1 MYFCTMRNS
10 FSFSIKDKKGFAK
23 KLFFWTKRFKYSC
36 FLDSNISQQNSP
48 ISYRNYDFISAVGT
62 KKKCSPKSN
71 NFQELERFF
80 DVNKDWIFGYF
91 SYDLKNEINGLRS
104 NNLDYLE
111 FPKLFFF
118 IPKIVFLI
126 QGNNLK
132 VESTLSK
139 QGIEKILSQ
148 INLTKE
154 TTSDIEELNLQK
166 RESKNQY
173 IKKIEKIK
181 AHIKRG
187 DIYELNYCQ
196 EFFSKKTKIKPHLLF
211 WKLNKKAKAPFSSFF
226 QFKKKYL
233 ICTSPE
239 RFLRKKNQQL
249 ISQPIKGT
257 RKRSS
262 DIVFDLQLKEELINS
277 EKDKSENVMITDLVR
292 NDLSKFSKKA
302 SVKVEDLFGVYTFEQ
317 VHQMI
322 TTISAEIEDRI
333 SIFDVIRGAFPMGS
347 MTGAPKRK
355 AMELIEK
362 YETTKRGLFSGSVG
376 YIKPNFD
383 FDFNVVIRSLLY
395 NSNNDYCSVMAG
407 GAITNKSI
415 AEEEYEECFVKIKA
429 ILEIAKEKTKDICES
444 KI

>member
-1 MYFCTMRNS
+1 MRNS
-10 FSFSIKDKKGFAK
+10 FTFSIKDKNIFTK

-36 FLDSNISQQNSP
+36 FLDSNIGKQNLP
-48 ISYRNYDFISAVGT
+48 VSYINYDFISAVGAE
-62 KKKCSPKSN
+62 KKCSPKN
-71 NFQELERFF
+71 NSFQELERFF
-80 DVNKDWIFGYF
+80 NTNKDWTFGYL
-91 SYDLKNEINGLRS
+91 SYDLKNEINELKS

-132 VESTLSK
+132 VESKLSK
-139 QGIEKILSQ
+139 QDIDKIINQ
-148 INLTKE
+148 IDITE
-154 TTSDIEELNLQK
+154 EISSDIEELNLQK

-196 EFFSKKTKIKPHLLF
+196 EFFSKNTKVKPHLLF

-226 QFKKKYL
+226 QMNKKYL
-233 ICTSPE
+233 ICASPE
-239 RFLRKKNQQL
+239 RFLRKENQQL

-277 EKDKSENVMITDLVR
+277 KKDKSENVMITDLVR

-322 TTISAEIEDRI
+322 TTISAKIDDST

-376 YIKPNFD
+376 YIAPNSD
-383 FDFNVVIRSLLY
+383 FDFNVVIRSMLY
-395 NSNNDYCSVMAG
+395 NSNNNYCSVMVG

-415 AEEEYEECFVKIKA
+415 AEEEYEECFVKVKA
-429 ILEIAKEKTKDICES
+429 ILEIATEKTKDTCER
-444 KI
+444 KV